1 MSVNVAYRFLAEH
14 FDIDK
19 LQQSM
24 RENSSF
30 YEYWKTMFDD
40 IVRRLHL
47 YRLRYRNVYLYGT
60 GVVSKFLRGI
70 MENFDIKYEG
80 CVISVGQ
87 GKKSNEVKY
96 LSEINCENN
105 EALFILALASVYH
118 SDVIN
123 GLKEKGYTN
132 YLVIDIISDMYR

>member
-1 MSVNVAYRFLAEH
+1 
-14 FDIDK
+14 
-19 LQQSM
+19 M